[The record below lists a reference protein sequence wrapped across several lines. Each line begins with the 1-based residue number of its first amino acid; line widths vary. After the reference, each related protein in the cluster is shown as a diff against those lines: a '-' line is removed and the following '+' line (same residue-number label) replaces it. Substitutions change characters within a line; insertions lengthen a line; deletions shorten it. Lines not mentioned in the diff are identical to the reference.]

1 MSTDQLSTRAAG
13 LLIPTAEAPSQARKR
28 PLRTYSRRSAGA
40 RAQEQEEPQTDRDQ
54 RATTPDLQDTL
65 LDQGRTASSPQL
77 PVLSEKKQAKRPSR
91 SSILAYFK
99 PLPPSSDNAPSDIVF
114 SDPAEAPS
122 TPPTSP
128 TPASRSRKR
137 RRLTTRP
144 QFGGLDE
151 HLGGRGED
159 ALETDQSSAIGA
171 ETRSQRSPVTDHT
184 TIVVMSE
191 AYDPLRPAL
200 IEVTANSVDH
210 QDGPLTAEAA
220 GSRAKRSTQKR
231 PTRDMTQT
239 TLSLSIQKEPGF
251 TICGVCD
258 ILYNPLNEKDRREHN
273 RRHAAYSRN
282 KKRAA

>member
-1 MSTDQLSTRAAG
+1 MSTDQSSPRAAG
-13 LLIPTAEAPSQARKR
+13 LSIQTAEAPSQARKR
-28 PLRTYSRRSAGA
+28 PIRTYSRRSAGA
-40 RAQEQEEPQTDRDQ
+40 RAQEQEEPQTDRIQ

-65 LDQGRTASSPQL
+65 LEKGRTELSPQL
-77 PVLSEKKQAKRPSR
+77 PVLLEKKQAERPSR

-99 PLPPSSDNAPSDIVF
+99 PLPPSSDKTPSDIVS
-114 SDPAEAPS
+114 SDPAEPQS

-128 TPASRSRKR
+128 TPPSRSRKR

-151 HLGGRGED
+151 HLGGHGEN
-159 ALETDQSSAIGA
+159 ALEDDRNSAIEA
-171 ETRSQRSPVTDHT
+171 EIGSQRSPSTEHT
-184 TIVVMSE
+184 TIAVRSE
-191 AYDPLRPAL
+191 AHDLLRPAL
-200 IEVTANSVDH
+200 IEVTANSVH

-220 GSRAKRSTQKR
+220 ITRAKRPAQKR
-231 PTRDMTQT
+231 QRRDMTQT